1 MRQEAQQLR
10 CIALVN
16 QKGGCGKTT
25 TAVSLAAGLALYG
38 YKTAIVDMDSQCNAT
53 ASFGL
58 RPDEIVDA
66 GRLTVADM
74 LLADR
79 GAQDCLIDLPG
90 RLGGN
95 LSIIPGHRG
104 LSSVPQRLEAE
115 LQAVMYSGTQSD
127 LEADELRNQHRHRL
141 RQSLRTLE
149 GTFDVVVIDTPPEL
163 GFLLTASLL
172 ASHTYVIPLKP
183 SGYDLSGLDS
193 LSRTVRRVKQSLN
206 PGITCTGVLQTMVD
220 GRANLDQQ
228 IRQLLIAKF
237 GQDLVFGIGIHSA
250 VAHRQ
255 TTVEGQTI
263 FELYPESKA
272 AEQYAE
278 FTREV
283 IRRMG
288 LKLRSAV
295 DTEGIVELLPQPKPK
310 PEQVRGASAPSSV
323 GEAVNNG

>member
-1 MRQEAQQLR
+1 MAQKTHQ
-10 CIALVN
+10 CISLVN

-25 TAVSLAAGLALYG
+25 TAVSLAAGLALHG
-38 YKTAIVDMDSQCNAT
+38 YKVAIVDMDSQCNAT

-79 GAQDCLIDLPG
+79 GAVDCLIELPG

-95 LSIIPGHRG
+95 LAIIPGHRG

-141 RQSLRTLE
+141 RHSLRTLD
-149 GTFDVVVIDTPPEL
+149 GAFDVVVIDTPPEL

-172 ASHTYVIPLKP
+172 ASHSYVIPLKP

-206 PGITCTGVLQTMVD
+206 PTISCTGVLQTMVD

-228 IRQLLIAKF
+228 IRQLLIQKF
-237 GQDLVFGIGIHSA
+237 GQDLVFNIAIHSA

-255 TTVEGQTI
+255 TTVEGQSI
-263 FELYPESKA
+263 FELYPGSKA

-283 IRRMG
+283 IRRLG
-288 LKLRSAV
+288 LTAQPTVGDEPVV
-295 DTEGIVELLPQPKPK
+295 DLVPQPRPQ
-310 PEQVRGASAPSSV
+310 PERAQGPAPSPV
-323 GEAVNNG
+323 GEGVSNG